1 MGGGF
6 YPPRRATTLR
16 PCGPAHEIGTALDR
30 GREGRLDSTPPPS
43 EPDER
48 VSRIRLSSW
57 WVTRYDGIDRASH
70 GLPSVRTTPAAESR
84 HWASDDDPALV
95 PLFTP
100 VSRAANIRSVHTAA
114 STHPHRTWVSPARF
128 SPFRH
133 CCRFFLP
140 RSVRHVSTFLRPFA
154 PRPLRRFLAPMD
166 ALTPVRPALRL
177 SQHEHRL
184 TARTGLPDSRTLPSD
199 HSIST
204 HLKCLR
210 HRFGTLSQ
218 RRGSPCLCA
227 GSRLHLWL
235 AGSSPTPGRIE
246 FVILRTG
253 RSPPV
258 ALHLASRQRS
268 YSWFQ
273 VVSVDLERTFT
284 SLTSCAFRRTSP
296 GLFWARGFSA
306 YWVKSPRRED
316 APGLPN
322 RPGAF
327 RRIRANTLGENNSSE
342 H

>member
-1 MGGGF
+1 LPHFVLSPSCEGGQH
-6 YPPRRATTLR
+6 PRHPRRCFHLF
-16 PCGPAHEIGTALDR
+16 PSGSGFSGGSSPR
-30 GREGRLDSTPPPS
+30 GHYG
-43 EPDER
+43 
-48 VSRIRLSSW
+48 
-57 WVTRYDGIDRASH
+57 
-70 GLPSVRTTPAAESR
+70 
-84 HWASDDDPALV
+84 
-95 PLFTP
+95 
-100 VSRAANIRSVHTAA
+100 
-114 STHPHRTWVSPARF
+114 RF
-128 SPFRH
+128 SLRW
-133 CCRFFLP
+133 
-140 RSVRHVSTFLRPFA
+140 SVRHVSTFLRPFA

-284 SLTSCAFRRTSP
+284 SLTSCAFRRTSRSR
-296 GLFWARGFSA
+296 RGGTGRPLA
-306 YWVKSPRRED
+306 TCDDPRWVW
-316 APGLPN
+316 LP
-322 RPGAF
+322 
-327 RRIRANTLGENNSSE
+327 RRIRHALCGEFTGGV
-342 H
+342 